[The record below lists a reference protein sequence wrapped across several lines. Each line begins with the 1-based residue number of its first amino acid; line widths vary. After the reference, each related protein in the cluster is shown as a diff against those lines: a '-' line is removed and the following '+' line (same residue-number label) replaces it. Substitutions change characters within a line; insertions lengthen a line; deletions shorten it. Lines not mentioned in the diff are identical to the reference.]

1 MKSWEEEER
10 EDRLFV
16 LHNQPLKALHDDGNQ
31 CYRLIVIKTE
41 LEGLLCY
48 EYNGCGLETHWE
60 DVKELTDTVLKN
72 TTGYIVLPGGLTC
85 LDPREDPLH
94 TGWSQAT
101 VFVFTSMLLLHTL
114 SHHESC
120 LLP

>member
-1 MKSWEEEER
+1 MGGGR
-10 EDRLFV
+10 EGGQATLGDV
-16 LHNQPLKALHDDGNQ
+16 
-31 CYRLIVIKTE
+31 
-41 LEGLLCY
+41 
-48 EYNGCGLETHWE
+48 E
-60 DVKELTDTVLKN
+60 DVKELTGTVLKN